1 MGGGGGG
8 GPGAR
13 ADRLGAGLGG
23 ARGGGGGGHG
33 PGQTLLIPARFA
45 PRGLGRPAWVLAL
58 EGPGDGWRGT
68 TGPFG
73 FRPFRPGLGGRW
85 ALAGGR
91 VRARGVRLF
100 ET

>member
-1 MGGGGGG
+1 MVGGGGAGARGPGRPAWVVAWG
-8 GPGAR
+8 GP
-13 ADRLGAGLGG
+13 
-23 ARGGGGGGHG
+23 GGGGGGHG

-73 FRPFRPGLGGRW
+73 FRPFRPGLGGGW

>member
-8 GPGAR
+8 ARGSGRPAWVVAWGGPG
-13 ADRLGAGLGG
+13 GG
-23 ARGGGGGGHG
+23 WGGHG

-73 FRPFRPGLGGRW
+73 FHPFRPGLGGRW